1 MERES
6 EIVVHIY
13 SGDEFMRA
21 KRIPASRLEDVTRD
35 SENLYVPPVEVRV
48 VG

>member
-1 MERES
+1 MSREP

-21 KRIPASRLEDVTRD
+21 KRIPQSMLESAIRD
-35 SENLYVPPVEVRV
+35 AEKLFVPPVEVRV

>member
-1 MERES
+1 MEREP

-13 SGDEFMRA
+13 SGDKFMRA
-21 KRIPASRLEDVTRD
+21 KRIPKSRLEDVTRD
-35 SENLYVPPVEVRV
+35 AENLYVPPVQVRV

>member
-1 MERES
+1 MVRDP

-21 KRIPASRLEDVTRD
+21 KRIPKSMLESVTRD
-35 SENLYVPPVEVRV
+35 AEKLYVPPVEVRV